1 MAAWQIVEAV
11 GIAAHLHRGGH
22 LVQRIRRPQHQL
34 LLPGTLSDLRSARS
48 LITARLIGNPS
59 R

>member
-1 MAAWQIVEAV
+1 MAAVADLEAV
-11 GIAAHLHRGGH
+11 GIAAHLHGGEH
-22 LVQRIRRPQHQL
+22 LVLGIRRPQHQL